1 MMQDALMLRVAEAE
15 KFEREELER
24 IRKEEEAERLERE
37 AEAKR
42 LKEEQEKLEVVRKQM
57 TQGLQ
62 MIDKKRY
69 MGGKIELRTEYYTLV
84 SRKKETKVA

>member
-1 MMQDALMLRVAEAE
+1 MMQDALTLRVAEAE

-42 LKEEQEKLEVVRKQM
+42 LKEEQEKLEVVRKLM
-57 TQGLQ
+57 T
-62 MIDKKRY
+62 
-69 MGGKIELRTEYYTLV
+69 
-84 SRKKETKVA
+84 

>member
-1 MMQDALMLRVAEAE
+1 MNEQLDSALSIEKARQLKMMQDALMLRVAEAE

-42 LKEEQEKLEVVRKQM
+42 
-57 TQGLQ
+57 
-62 MIDKKRY
+62 
-69 MGGKIELRTEYYTLV
+69 
-84 SRKKETKVA
+84 

>member
-1 MMQDALMLRVAEAE
+1 
-15 KFEREELER
+15 
-24 IRKEEEAERLERE
+24 
-37 AEAKR
+37 
-42 LKEEQEKLEVVRKQM
+42 VRKQM

-84 SRKKETKVA
+84 CRKKETKVA